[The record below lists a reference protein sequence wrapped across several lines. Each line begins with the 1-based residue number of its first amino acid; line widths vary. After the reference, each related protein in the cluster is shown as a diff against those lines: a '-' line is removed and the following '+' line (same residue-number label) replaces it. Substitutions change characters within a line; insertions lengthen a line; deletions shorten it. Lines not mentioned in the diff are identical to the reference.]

1 MAAGAIVGSARA
13 VFRSFAP
20 GWAKLGWSANAM
32 INEAKR
38 LNISFRRKEM
48 LTTTRWAT
56 GLAKL
61 EAAARR
67 ADPDQL
73 FPQYAMVPSDFR
85 SARRYLIHAEIYFT
99 DPVTGQSVTEHIS
112 FFDNTLK
119 TKNQWLGDWFDK
131 AAWTDSKEAAAIHGA
146 TIVSVEHKMGWA
158 I

>member
-20 GWAKLGWSANAM
+20 RWANLGWSANAM
-32 INEAKR
+32 INEAKK
-38 LNISFRRKEM
+38 LGVSFRRSEM
-48 LTTTRWAT
+48 LGMTRWAT

-61 EAAARR
+61 EAAVRR
-67 ADPDQL
+67 AGGDEL

-85 SARRYLIHAEIYFT
+85 AARRYLIHAEIYFT
-99 DPVTGQSVTEHIS
+99 DPVTGQEVTEHIS
-112 FFDNTLK
+112 FFDNTRK
-119 TKNQWLGDWFDK
+119 TKNQWLGDWFDR

-146 TIVSVEHKMGWA
+146 VVVSVEHKMGWA